1 MRVGDSDRS
10 ASGLDYTES
19 LDTAELEEPVDRTCL
34 PNLILGMEKHRNRLR
49 IPTLQDLISQI
60 LIVIVGSGRGYHHV
74 NVGSFVEDCL
84 MIKRSRVGKGRFVE
98 VELELLWV
106 AEGARNM

>member
-10 ASGLDYTES
+10 ASGLDCTGY
-19 LDTAELEEPVDRTCL
+19 LDTAEHEEVVDRTYL
-34 PNLILGMEKHRNRLR
+34 PSLILGMEKHRNRLR
-49 IPTLQDLISQI
+49 IPTSQDLISQI
-60 LIVIVGSGRGYHHV
+60 LSVIVGNERGCHHV

-84 MIKRSRVGKGRFVE
+84 MIKRSRVGKGWFVE

-106 AEGARNM
+106 AEGARSM